1 MAYRIWV
8 ELTNNANSDVVM
20 LPFLKKQTDASSSN
34 PIESV
39 KREPDEGAEDY
50 DSLESAV
57 SDLFEAYKSNDLKAG
72 AAALRAAF
80 ELCDAQPH
88 VEGEHI

>member
-1 MAYRIWV
+1 
-8 ELTNNANSDVVM
+8 M
-20 LPFLKKQTDASSSN
+20 LPFLKKNQEASASA
-34 PIESV
+34 PIEAV
-39 KREPDEGAEDY
+39 KREPDEGADDY

-80 ELCDAQPH
+80 DLYESEPH
-88 VEGEHI
+88 HEAEHE